1 MEEEYREDSIKLN
14 LEEPGLR
21 KMLENTGETIGAAA
35 DAEDLAERVYAY
47 RKKRDMA
54 MLAAIVIWV
63 VVCVVFV
70 ARFVV

>member
-1 MEEEYREDSIKLN
+1 
-14 LEEPGLR
+14 
-21 KMLENTGETIGAAA
+21 MLENTGETIGAAA